1 MHLGERECSIQRRHQ
16 KLLEESPSPALTEKQ
31 RRKLGNL
38 VVDAARAV
46 QYTNAGTFEFL
57 MDEQAKFY
65 FMEANTR
72 LQVEHPVTELVT
84 GIDIVKEQIRIAA
97 GERLSFRQGEITFNG
112 HAIECRVNAED
123 PETFVPSPGHISVF
137 SLGGGPGIRVD
148 TAAHSDCTIPPYYDS
163 MIAKVISYGRDRHEA
178 DRAHEARA
186 GDVGRR
192 RRQDDDSD
200 APAHPERPRFSR
212 GPVEHEV
219 HGALRAGDREGQ
231 EPRRGCLNLSPL
243 NAIIDDEVTR
253 RSGWT
258 VPALAD
264 AYLAGGAR
272 FIQIRSKHAASG
284 AFLEMCEDV
293 VARARKAGAIVI
305 VNDRADIAKLS
316 AADGVHVG
324 QDDLD
329 PASARRI
336 LGGAAIVGVST
347 HSPDQVRAASALAV
361 DYIAVGPIFGTS
373 TKETGYR
380 DVGTAFVSEA
390 ASDSR
395 AAPVARSRS
404 WRSAGSRSSGRPM

>member
-1 MHLGERECSIQRRHQ
+1 MDDQ
-16 KLLEESPSPALTEKQ
+16 
-31 RRKLGNL
+31 
-38 VVDAARAV
+38 AR
-46 QYTNAGTFEFL
+46 
-57 MDEQAKFY
+57 FY

-72 LQVEHPVTELVT
+72 LQVEHPVTEFVT

-178 DRAHEARA
+178 IVRMKRALEMSVVEGVKTTIPMHLRILNDPDFLAGRLSTKFMERFAPEQTKTRTAPRLSEPLSSQRHHRRRGDSPVGMDAAGARRRVSCGRRPLHTNSKQACGERRVSRHRARMSSTRAH
-186 GDVGRR
+186 
-192 RRQDDDSD
+192 
-200 APAHPERPRFSR
+200 
-212 GPVEHEV
+212 
-219 HGALRAGDREGQ
+219 
-231 EPRRGCLNLSPL
+231 
-243 NAIIDDEVTR
+243 
-253 RSGWT
+253 
-258 VPALAD
+258 
-264 AYLAGGAR
+264 
-272 FIQIRSKHAASG
+272 
-284 AFLEMCEDV
+284 
-293 VARARKAGAIVI
+293 KAGAMVI

-336 LGGAAIVGVST
+336 LGGAAIVGIST
-347 HSPDQVRAASALAV
+347 HSPDQVRAASRMAV

-373 TKETGYR
+373 TKDTGYR
-380 DVGTAFVSEA
+380 AVGTAFVSEA
-390 ASDSR
+390 AAILR
-395 AAPVARSRS
+395 AAGFRDADRGDRRDYPRAGARRDPARARQR
-404 WRSAGSRSSGRPM
+404 WRSFPICCRPGTRKRA